1 MADFIAKYWLE
12 FLFSIIVAVLGIIQ
26 RKLQKELKA
35 YKTLV
40 RKEQQE
46 KLEQQIDLKLE
57 PILEDIEEI
66 RKHVTERDLE
76 NDTKINL
83 IVSSYRFRLIQLCK
97 IYLKQGYI
105 TTEQYEQINE
115 FYDLYFK
122 LGGNGQAKEFY
133 DQVLKLEI
141 RKSE

>member
-12 FLFSIIVAVLGIIQ
+12 VLFGVIVAILGIIQ
-26 RKLQKELKA
+26 KKLQKELKA
-35 YKTLV
+35 YKALV
-40 RKEQQE
+40 KKEQQE

-66 RKHVTERDLE
+66 RRHVTERDME
-76 NDTKINL
+76 NDTKLNL

-97 IYLKQGYI
+97 IYLKQGYL

-133 DQVLKLEI
+133 EQVLKLEI
-141 RKSE
+141 RDSK

>member
-1 MADFIAKYWLE
+1 MADFITKYWLE
-12 FLFSIIVAVLGIIQ
+12 FLFGVIVAILGVIQ

-35 YKTLV
+35 YKALV
-40 RKEQQE
+40 KKEQQE

-66 RKHVTERDLE
+66 RKHVTERDME
-76 NDTKINL
+76 SDTKLNL

-97 IYLKQGYI
+97 IYLKQGYL

-133 DQVLKLEI
+133 EQVLKLEI
-141 RKSE
+141 CDSK

>member
-26 RKLQKELKA
+26 KKLQKELKA

-66 RKHVTERDLE
+66 RRHVTERDLE

-97 IYLKQGYI
+97 IYLKQGYL

-133 DQVLKLEI
+133 DQILKLEI

>member
-35 YKTLV
+35 YKILV

>member
-12 FLFSIIVAVLGIIQ
+12 VLFGIIVAILGVIQ
-26 RKLQKELKA
+26 KKLQKELKV
-35 YKTLV
+35 YKALV
-40 RKEQQE
+40 KKEQQE

-66 RKHVTERDLE
+66 RKHVTERDME
-76 NDTKINL
+76 NDTKLNL
-83 IVSSYRFRLIQLCK
+83 IISSYRFRLIQLCK
-97 IYLKQGYI
+97 IYLKQGYL

-133 DQVLKLEI
+133 EQVLKLEI
-141 RKSE
+141 CDSK

>member
-26 RKLQKELKA
+26 RKLQKELKT

-66 RKHVTERDLE
+66 RRHVTERDLE

-97 IYLKQGYI
+97 IYLKQGYL

>member
-12 FLFSIIVAVLGIIQ
+12 VLFGIIVAILGIIQ
-26 RKLQKELKA
+26 KKLQKELKA
-35 YKTLV
+35 YKALV
-40 RKEQQE
+40 KKEQQE

-66 RKHVTERDLE
+66 RKHVTERDME
-76 NDTKINL
+76 NDTKLNL

-97 IYLKQGYI
+97 IYLKQGYL

-133 DQVLKLEI
+133 EQVLKLEI
-141 RKSE
+141 CDSK

>member
-66 RKHVTERDLE
+66 RRHVTERDLE

-97 IYLKQGYI
+97 IYLKQGYL

-141 RKSE
+141 HKSE

>member
-66 RKHVTERDLE
+66 RRHVTERDLE

-97 IYLKQGYI
+97 IYLKQGYL

>member
-12 FLFSIIVAVLGIIQ
+12 VLFGIIVAILGIIQ
-26 RKLQKELKA
+26 KKLQKELKA
-35 YKTLV
+35 YKALV
-40 RKEQQE
+40 KKEQQE

-66 RKHVTERDLE
+66 RKHVTERDME
-76 NDTKINL
+76 NDTKLNL

-97 IYLKQGYI
+97 IYLKQGYL

-133 DQVLKLEI
+133 EQDLKLEI
-141 RKSE
+141 CDAK

>member
-97 IYLKQGYI
+97 IYLKQGYL

>member
-97 IYLKQGYI
+97 IYLKQGYL

-141 RKSE
+141 HKSE

>member
-12 FLFSIIVAVLGIIQ
+12 VLFGIIVAILGVIQ
-26 RKLQKELKA
+26 KKLQKELKA
-35 YKTLV
+35 YKALV
-40 RKEQQE
+40 KKEQQE

-66 RKHVTERDLE
+66 RKHVTERDME
-76 NDTKINL
+76 NDTKLNL
-83 IVSSYRFRLIQLCK
+83 IISSYRFRLIQLCK
-97 IYLKQGYI
+97 IYLKQGYL

-133 DQVLKLEI
+133 EQVLKLEI
-141 RKSE
+141 CDSK

>member
-66 RKHVTERDLE
+66 RRHITERDLE

-97 IYLKQGYI
+97 IYLKQGYL

-141 RKSE
+141 HKSE

>member
-26 RKLQKELKA
+26 KKLQKELKA

-66 RKHVTERDLE
+66 RRHVTERDLE
-76 NDTKINL
+76 SDTKINL

-97 IYLKQGYI
+97 IYLKQGYL

-133 DQVLKLEI
+133 DQILKLEI